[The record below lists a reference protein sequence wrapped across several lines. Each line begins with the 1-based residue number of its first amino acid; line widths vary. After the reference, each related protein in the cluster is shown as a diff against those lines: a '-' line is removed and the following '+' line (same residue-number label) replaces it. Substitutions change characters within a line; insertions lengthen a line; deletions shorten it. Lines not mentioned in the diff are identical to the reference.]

1 MSIEAEYEAKKFVV
15 GQLGAKDTYTVDGF
29 MIPTQ
34 LGVIKNSSA
43 GVAKNYLLNGLKDYK
58 VYGDGGKTGTVT
70 IGRAYA
76 GIPMFNPLNQY
87 KERTKTET
95 VFAYPYKKSN

>member
-1 MSIEAEYEAKKFVV
+1 
-15 GQLGAKDTYTVDGF
+15 LGAKDAHTVDGF

-43 GVAKNYLLNGLKDYK
+43 GVAKNYLLNGLRDYK
-58 VYGDGGKTGTVT
+58 VYGDGGKTGTVA
-70 IGRAYA
+70 IGGAYA